1 MSHGIDDHIDHLI
14 RRLGSDDAAEVRTA
28 GEQLL
33 RLGAQAAPALRQA
46 LAGATPNARKAAA
59 FLLGK
64 AGRDRASAEALLR
77 ALGDSEPKV
86 RKNAAVALG
95 QIGDESAAGPLSDA
109 LAAES
114 FEWVRTSLILALGKI
129 GGATARQALEA
140 LAATAAAGA
149 DSTASAV
156 SGQGEAASPAERE
169 ALRKSL
175 DRLSGP
181 AADLAWRPG
190 ARLGLP
196 VYAAVPPGFEDIA
209 AEEML
214 EHGLSRPEPAGHG
227 FLRLPGSEIPG
238 GRLAALRCL
247 LDLRLLLADVPAPL
261 DPGGIPA
268 ALARALVGPLSTDG
282 EGGLL
287 ARWRDWLETPDPV
300 LRYRFSL
307 DGIRVPKVVF
317 LQTLAIA
324 RDALAPHG
332 LADSPSSYAALLRVE
347 IADGRLRIWLVP
359 TFESSRRFAYREADV
374 GAAIDPV
381 VAACLARLIR
391 TSRRGEAEGRSG
403 GLVFDPTCGSATL
416 LIERALLDEPNAP
429 RSAGL
434 PEPPQGLRL
443 AGSDI
448 SPTAVRAAETNIAAA
463 GLANRIR
470 VRRADATEPAAWPL
484 CREVLANLPFGWR
497 SASQD
502 RDLAGLYQGLVANL
516 ARALEPGGRAL
527 LYTASARLLVPV
539 LARTPQLAVRNERTV
554 ESGGLKVGVWVLERA
569 GEPARD

>member
-14 RRLGSDDAAEVRTA
+14 RRLGSDDAAEVRAA
-28 GEQLL
+28 GDQLL

-86 RKNAAVALG
+86 RKNAAVAIG
-95 QIGDESAAGPLSDA
+95 QIGDEGAAGPLSDA

-114 FEWVRTSLILALGKI
+114 FEWVRSSLILALGKI

-140 LAATAAAGA
+140 LAATATAALAA
-149 DSTASAV
+149 DSSH
-156 SGQGEAASPAERE
+156 GEATSPAERE

-196 VYAAVPPGFEDIA
+196 VYAAVPPGLEDIA

-214 EHGLSRPEPAGHG
+214 EQGLARPEPAGHG
-227 FLRLPGSEIPG
+227 LLRLPGSEIPG

-247 LDLRLLLADVPAPL
+247 LDLRLLLADLPAPL
-261 DPGGIPA
+261 DPGEIPA
-268 ALARALVGPLSTDG
+268 ALAKALTGPLSTEGD
-282 EGGLL
+282 GGLL

-317 LQTLAIA
+317 LQTLATA
-324 RDALAPHG
+324 RDTLAPHG

-347 IADGRLRIWLVP
+347 VADSRLRIWLVP

-391 TSRRGEAEGRSG
+391 SSRRGEAEGRKG

-416 LIERALLDEPNAP
+416 LIERARLDEPTAP
-429 RSAGL
+429 GPASGS
-434 PEPPQGLRL
+434 PEPPQGLQF
-443 AGSDI
+443 AGSDV

-470 VRRADATEPAAWPL
+470 VRRADAIEPAAWPL

-516 ARALEPGGRAL
+516 ARALEPGGRAV
-527 LYTASARLLVPV
+527 LYTASYRLLAPV

-569 GEPARD
+569 DEPA

>member
-14 RRLGSDDAAEVRTA
+14 GRLGSDDATEVRAA
-28 GEQLL
+28 GDQLL
-33 RLGAQAAPALRQA
+33 RLGSQAAPALRQA

-64 AGRDRASAEALLR
+64 AGRDRASVETLLR

-95 QIGDESAAGPLSDA
+95 QIGDESAAGPLGEA

-114 FEWVRTSLILALGKI
+114 FEWVRSSLILALGKI

-149 DSTASAV
+149 LSN
-156 SGQGEAASPAERE
+156 QGEAASPAERE

-196 VYAAVPPGFEDIA
+196 VYAAVPPGLEDIA

-214 EHGLSRPEPAGHG
+214 EHGLPRPEPAGHG

-238 GRLAALRCL
+238 GRLATLRCL
-247 LDLRLLLADVPAPL
+247 LDLRLLLAEVPAPL

-268 ALARALVGPLSTDG
+268 ALARALAGPLSTAG

-287 ARWRDWLETPDPV
+287 AHWRDWLETPDPA

-317 LQTLAIA
+317 LQTLATA

-391 TSRRGEAEGRSG
+391 TSRRGEAKGRNG

-416 LIERALLDEPNAP
+416 LIERALLDEPTAP
-429 RSAGL
+429 GPESGS
-434 PEPPQGLRL
+434 PEPPQDLRF

-463 GLANRIR
+463 GLAHRIR
-470 VRRADATEPAAWPL
+470 VRRADAMEPAAWPL

-516 ARALEPGGRAL
+516 ARALEPGGRAV
-527 LYTASARLLVPV
+527 LYTASGRLLAPV
-539 LARTPQLAVRNERTV
+539 LARTPQLTVRNERTV
-554 ESGGLKVGVWVLERA
+554 ESGGLKVGIWVLERA
-569 GEPARD
+569 D